1 MWRVISRRADEP
13 AVNALLAQT
22 SGRPVDQLALSEL
35 FASVVGSGG
44 AIPDTLAAEYELAG
58 GWRTSPLYAI
68 DVWGSEAAEAAPD
81 RLRMRDGVL
90 VWTPGGQETN
100 RPVRAVW
107 HERTVMLADAR
118 PGSDLEIEYGPD
130 DGDRERTDRVR
141 AETGRGR
148 PPCAPDPLDGRI
160 LDWRLYL
167 GANTIVGSGLTRL
180 RRQGGKLVAWVRV
193 PTRAGEAG
201 GVLVGKI
208 VLIDGPP
215 GGILATDNFWERR
228 VAGEERDRPGVARKS
243 TRLAATAPATRH
255 EAVTV
260 YVHGTLSTTL
270 AALEILDHARCLT
283 EPTFRYEHDTFRG
296 LRHSA
301 AELSELIHT
310 WFGRGPDG
318 WPRVRLVAHSRG
330 GLVARWARARL
341 RAASNNKRR
350 VEVLTIGSPHQ
361 GTPIVGQALTRLST
375 PVGTLNRIAG
385 ILRMDTLTD
394 SRGVPISD
402 PLTHASVY
410 LFRGSGL
417 PEGIRS
423 MAPCSDT
430 LGALDDMHGAD
441 AFAAIGGECDL
452 ADTPQGFMPA
462 FRSGFAREVFAGQPN
477 DLVVGLSSSAVGADP
492 LRVRCSHSA
501 YFGDP
506 AVQDRIKA
514 WLSSP

>member
-1 MWRVISRRADEP
+1 M
-13 AVNALLAQT
+13 NALLAQT
-22 SGRPVDQLALSEL
+22 SGRPVDQSALNEL
-35 FASVVGSGG
+35 FDSAVQSGG
-44 AIPDTLAAEYELAG
+44 VIPETLAAEYELTG
-58 GWRTSPLYAI
+58 GWRSSPLYAI
-68 DVWGSEAAEAAPD
+68 DVWGPQAADAAPE

-90 VWTPGGQETN
+90 AWTPGGEETD

-118 PGSDLEIEYGPD
+118 PGSALEIEYSPD
-130 DGDRERTDRVR
+130 DGDQERTERIR

-167 GANTIVGSGLTRL
+167 GANTIVGSGMTWL
-180 RRQGGKLVAWVRV
+180 RSQGGRLVASLRV
-193 PTRAGEAG
+193 PTRAGKAG

-215 GGILATDNFWERR
+215 GGILATDNFWEHR
-228 VAGEERDRPGVARKS
+228 VAGEERDRPAVASKFA
-243 TRLAATAPATRH
+243 RLAPGAVPAARH

-270 AALEILDHARCLT
+270 PALEILDHAGCLT
-283 EPTFRYEHDTFRG
+283 EPTFRYEHDTFCG
-296 LRHSA
+296 LRRNA
-301 AELSELIHT
+301 AELSALVDN

-318 WPRVRLVAHSRG
+318 WPRVRLIAHSRG
-330 GLVARWARARL
+330 GLVARWTRARL
-341 RAASNNKRR
+341 RVSSNNARQ

-361 GTPIVGQALTRLST
+361 GTPIVGQALTRLSR
-375 PVGTLNRIAG
+375 PIGTLNRIAG

-423 MAPCSDT
+423 MAPCNDT
-430 LGALDDMHGAD
+430 LGALDDMQGAD
-441 AFAAIGGECDL
+441 EFATIGGEWDL
-452 ADTPQGFMPA
+452 ADAPRGFMPA

-477 DLVVGLSSSAVGADP
+477 DLVVGLSSSAVGTDA
-492 LRVRCSHSA
+492 LRIRCSHSA
-501 YFGDP
+501 YFGEP
-506 AVQDRIKA
+506 PVQARIKA
-514 WLSSP
+514 WPP